1 MAIKNI
7 KTLLTQATNL
17 PAAIEAKLPEGAP
30 KVSTMLL
37 DAADKIPEVPDF
49 PVEIPD
55 LPAAPELPELPGAP
69 AELRRRF
76 VTGVEVTPVGPPR
89 LPAPTPARTPVT
101 PLVQAYTQPIE
112 GVVGTVTTTRGM

>member
-7 KTLLTQATNL
+7 KTLLTQATNF

-37 DAADKIPEVPDF
+37 DAADKIPAEIPDF

-55 LPAAPELPELPGAP
+55 LPAVPALPELPGAP
-69 AELRRRF
+69 AGLARTY
-76 VTGVEVTPVGPPR
+76 VTGVEVRPVPVAARPR
-89 LPAPTPARTPVT
+89 PMARM
-101 PLVQAYTQPIE
+101 LGDEILS
-112 GVVGTVTTTRGM
+112 